1 MKTKIFTWLCL
12 ALLICSGCDGNAL
25 EPTDPKPDDPTIFT
39 SSSIVGT
46 WACIATNNLAFDVWT
61 GEWTED
67 WDYDPNALTY
77 DVKWYFDI
85 KSDSQVR
92 YVNIVDEED
101 MGEYRKSDKYLHI
114 PANSEWRTLV
124 DATYIFDQQAQAI
137 RCTKGTV
144 LGFNLES
151 VKDLLGSDTIFYVKR
166 YGIDEAALF
175 DNTGWIQSQYV
186 VRVKGIKEDL

>member
-1 MKTKIFTWLCL
+1 M
-12 ALLICSGCDGNAL
+12 
-25 EPTDPKPDDPTIFT
+25 
-39 SSSIVGT
+39 
-46 WACIATNNLAFDVWT
+46 
-61 GEWTED
+61 
-67 WDYDPNALTY
+67 
-77 DVKWYFDI
+77 
-85 KSDSQVR
+85 
-92 YVNIVDEED
+92 
-101 MGEYRKSDKYLHI
+101 HI